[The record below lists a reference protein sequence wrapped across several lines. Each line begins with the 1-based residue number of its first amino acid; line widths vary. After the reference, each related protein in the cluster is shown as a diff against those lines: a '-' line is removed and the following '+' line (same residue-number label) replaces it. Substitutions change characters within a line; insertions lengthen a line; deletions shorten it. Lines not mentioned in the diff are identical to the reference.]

1 MSDLMG
7 RGPLVEEDWIL
18 IDDYLKSSDESLRD
32 PQINHEVEG
41 LLLVGLPGE
50 DQSSV
55 VLSQMLVFKVRD
67 HLAGQDEIA

>member
-32 PQINHEVEG
+32 P
-41 LLLVGLPGE
+41 
-50 DQSSV
+50 
-55 VLSQMLVFKVRD
+55 
-67 HLAGQDEIA
+67 